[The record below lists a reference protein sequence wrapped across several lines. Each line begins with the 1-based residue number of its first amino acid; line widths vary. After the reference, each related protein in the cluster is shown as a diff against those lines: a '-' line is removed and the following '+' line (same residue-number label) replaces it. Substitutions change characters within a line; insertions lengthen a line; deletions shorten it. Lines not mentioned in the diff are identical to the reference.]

1 MNAPSGP
8 ASPGPSQ
15 AGIYDYLLDGDQHS
29 PADRAAAEQAM
40 AAMPQIRLAARENR
54 AFLQRA
60 VRYAARHGVRQY
72 LDIGSGF
79 PATGPVHEV
88 AAEIVADPHVVYVDF
103 DPAVIAVS
111 RELLRSPWLT
121 AVNHD
126 FRRPADI
133 LGDPAVAALIDW
145 SEPVAISLV
154 AVLHFVPDEADP
166 AGIIATFR
174 DRLAPGSYLILSHGS
189 AAARPPDGQD
199 PAPIWD
205 RTRSPVTGRTRQQIE
220 NLFTGFDLVPPGLVT
235 SSEWGTTA
243 TAPITR
249 DLVLAGVGRRP

>member
-1 MNAPSGP
+1 MSTP
-8 ASPGPSQ
+8 APGPSQ

-29 PADRAAAEQAM
+29 PADRVAAEQAM
-40 AAMPQIRLAARENR
+40 IGLPEIRLAARANR

-60 VRYAARHGVRQY
+60 VRYTARHGVRQY

-79 PATGPVHEV
+79 PAAGPVHEV
-88 AAEIVADPHVVYVDF
+88 AAEIVTDPHVVYVDY

-111 RELLRSPWLT
+111 RDLLRSPMLT

-126 FRRPADI
+126 FRRPAGI

-145 SEPVAISLV
+145 SQPVAISLV

-174 DRLAPGSYLILSHGS
+174 ERLVPGSYLILSHGS
-189 AAARPPDGQD
+189 AAARPPADRD
-199 PAPIWD
+199 PAPIWN
-205 RTRSPVTGRTRQQIE
+205 RTGATVTGRTRDEIE
-220 NLFTGFDLVPPGLVT
+220 KLFTGF
-235 SSEWGTTA
+235 EQ
-243 TAPITR
+243 I
-249 DLVLAGVGRRP
+249 GRAHV